1 MLARFLDDYLQRTQ
15 DIATQLD
22 TTRIAEAIGWLR
34 QTRDAGASIFVAG
47 NGGSATIA
55 AHLVVAL
62 VKCGSFGKAKRFRAI
77 NLADSVSTLTAYAN
91 DEGYE
96 TVFSEPLRSFARDGD
111 LLVTISGSGS
121 SPNILRAV
129 EAAHE
134 LGCRTIALTSDQQGE
149 LRHLAQLPLLVPSS
163 HMGRL
168 EDSYFLLTHLLVYP
182 FIEDVDG
189 A

>member
-1 MLARFLDDYLQRTQ
+1 MLVRFLDDYLQRTQ
-15 DIATQLD
+15 DIASQLD
-22 TTRIAEAIGWLR
+22 TARIAEAVSWLR
-34 QTRDAGASIFVAG
+34 QTRDAGGTVFVAG

-55 AHLVVAL
+55 ANLVVDL
-62 VKCGSFGKAKRFRAI
+62 VKCGSFGKTRRFRAI

-96 TVFSEPLRSFARDGD
+96 TVFSEPLRSFAREGD

-134 LGCRTIALTSDQQGE
+134 LGCRTMALTSGEQGE
-149 LRHLAQLPLLVPSS
+149 LRQLAQLPLLVPSS

-168 EDSYFLLTHLLVYP
+168 EDTYFLLTHLLVYP
-182 FIEDVDG
+182 FIEDADG